1 MSAFVRLAEPRD
13 IESICHLLHEKM
25 NSKIPVA
32 RWRQLM
38 TYDWLEDKPDFGRI
52 VESDGQVLGFCG
64 MVYANRIIGADERSE
79 RVVSMSSWYLDKS
92 MRGKGLGK
100 EMLESAISDP
110 TLTYATLTNSRKPLG
125 IVEALGFRAL
135 EDHRYVWKKT
145 DTADSALKLV
155 DDIDVIRAEVKPFQ
169 QKIIND
175 MVNLPLKPVL
185 VQHEGLQALL
195 FFSIKR
201 KASDILWFDVMYT
214 SDRAL
219 LAQCAQLI
227 ANRIL
232 PDSASVFAAD
242 GRFLE
247 GPTNNAKRESLPVC
261 RYYVSNRVEPH
272 EIDHLYS
279 ELQLLDLKLD

>member
-13 IESICHLLHEKM
+13 IEPICHLLHEKM

-38 TYDWLEDKPDFGRI
+38 TYEWLEDKPDFGRI

-64 MVYANRIIGADERSE
+64 MVYANRIIGADERPE
-79 RVVSMSSWYLDKS
+79 RMVSMSSWYLDKS

-110 TLTYATLTNSRKPLG
+110 MLTYATLTNSRKPLG

-135 EDHRYVWKKT
+135 EDHRYIWRTT
-145 DTADSALKLV
+145 DAADSTLKLI
-155 DDIDVIRAEVKPFQ
+155 DDIDLIRAEVKPFQ
-169 QKIIND
+169 QTIISD
-175 MVNLPLKPVL
+175 MAKLPLKPML
-185 VQHEGLQALL
+185 VQFEGQQALL

-201 KASDILWFDVMYT
+201 KANDILWFDVMYT

-219 LAQCAQLI
+219 LAACAQLV
-227 ANRIL
+227 ANKIL
-232 PDSASVFAAD
+232 PDSTSVLAAD

-247 GPTNNAKRESLPVC
+247 GPTDNAERESLPVC
-261 RYYVSNRVEPH
+261 RYYVSSRVEPH